1 VRERLS
7 ASSHLN
13 KLRRYTVVNDYI
25 VTPAESMILAGLTLY
40 RSTGASEISVLLVST
55 HCIHS
60 FSISDYSLIY
70 YFALWFALVALSA
83 IFLFIRGLDYH
94 NVTWPSLL
102 PLTEAIHYIGRGFR
116 SGYHWA
122 VFGVGKRPLVLRPV
136 GPCDHSQDVPQAD
149 YGFYHARFP
158 VFLAFPCS

>member
-1 VRERLS
+1 MI
-7 ASSHLN
+7 
-13 KLRRYTVVNDYI
+13 NDYI
-25 VTPAESMILAGLTLY
+25 VAPAESMILAGLTLP
-40 RSTGASEISVLLVST
+40 RSSGASASEINVLLVSA

-70 YFALWFALVALSA
+70 SFALWFALVALSA

-94 NVTWPSLL
+94 NVTWPRLL
-102 PLTEAIHYIGRGFR
+102 PLTEAIHYSGRGFR

-136 GPCDHSQDVPQAD
+136 GPVIILKT
-149 YGFYHARFP
+149 
-158 VFLAFPCS
+158 FLGLIMTFITPGSLYF